1 VISYQSS
8 VISDQLSMMVFNLA
22 MALMLVCTPLVAVA
36 QEKSA
41 ASADIPEQEI
51 SALNEELAQG
61 LNGTSSVDVRRAY
74 KSVIRKAKALLE
86 TAGEAPN
93 RYEALAVMFNA
104 QKRVFALEVTEDN
117 RNAIFATCEK
127 LAKAPDGYAELRL
140 EADMLLSERSL
151 ALKDATVA
159 QREQA
164 LEEMLA
170 RYHGTP
176 AEWKSLVMGSL
187 VATKLMSFD
196 LDQKIKDTMFERF
209 AGDHKVVEFRRKTNP
224 GETDAVFSGT
234 YKSAGGD
241 AFTFPYDLMGHQY
254 VLYFWS
260 QATPKIEEY
269 LGSVKALQDKY
280 EGRFEVFSLNVDE
293 LPDAG
298 QELLRKM
305 GLNWTALHL
314 PGGRQNSAFRAY
326 AERDPNAVFVNGQG
340 HVLLVSPS
348 EKLGITAVHGIQQG
362 SLGGWNL
369 PGIGEALDDER
380 YLSQLRSLFI
390 GDFLATGVG
399 GPGISPDLAGELKS
413 IQSCFTPPPLRYRLT
428 RKQELDNYIKAEK
441 LCSDTITKY
450 SKSPGLWA
458 VRNCRIISL
467 TGMWNLARKPKHL
480 EEAVK
485 EAQTVLATD
494 LPAGADVAARVCIAR
509 DALRNRG
516 ADPEVLLS
524 ALIKDAG
531 GSAAPAS
538 AFAAAAILAVEA
550 NARTRHGQYR
560 RKLLAMNETQHPNLW
575 QVYAFLRDR
584 HHRYR
589 SFWASP
595 GGHGFGRVQKYKFR
609 DAVAGHDNPDD
620 RNRRSEFI
628 LKKADGGEFKVP
640 AFAAGEM
647 LGVIFVEP
655 PEDLRALSNLVDRVN
670 DFGRCYTKK
679 GVKAVVAFLPGDTN
693 AVRVMTGGLN
703 AELKAGIL
711 PDGAR
716 NPLVQQLGIL
726 SADRIPNP
734 LLFRPDG
741 TLAWMISG
749 LEYTAYEKRGAE
761 AISLAI
767 ASNIEK
773 VRSDVAFDCLEKG
786 DFTKALAAFQG
797 YVSPGI
803 ENNDWWNADRLQ
815 GRALAYMG
823 LKDWNSAL
831 GEIDKAI
838 EKRKDDFK
846 SSICKCHGLV
856 EMFLTKAAI
865 LDKLGR
871 DREAKIERSRAGEEQ
886 LPHSKLPPE
895 IAWAGVPLGVYYD
908 TLKRLRLKFDKDAK

>member
-1 VISYQSS
+1 
-8 VISDQLSMMVFNLA
+8 MMVFNLA

-41 ASADIPEQEI
+41 ASAGIPEQEI
-51 SALNEELAQG
+51 AALNEELAQG
-61 LNGTSSVDVRRAY
+61 LNGKSSVDVRRVY
-74 KSVIRKAKALLE
+74 KSVIRKAEALL
-86 TAGEAPN
+86 TAAGEAPN

-127 LAKAPDGYAELRL
+127 LLKAPDGYAELRL
-140 EADMLLSERSL
+140 EAEMLLSERSL

-196 LDQKIKDTMFERF
+196 LADKIEDTMFKRF
-209 AGDHKVVEFRRKTNP
+209 AGDHKVIEFRRKANL
-224 GETDAVFSGT
+224 GAETEAVFSGT
-234 YKSAGGD
+234 YKSADGD
-241 AFTFPYDLMGHQY
+241 SFTFPYDLMGHQY
-254 VLYFWS
+254 VLCFWS
-260 QATPKIEEY
+260 QATPKTEEY

-305 GLNWTALHL
+305 KLNWTALHL

-326 AERDPNAVFVNGQG
+326 AERAPNAVFVNGQG
-340 HVLLVSPS
+340 HVLLASPP
-348 EKLGITAVHGIQQG
+348 EHLGITAVHGIHG
-362 SLGGWNL
+362 GAHGGWSL
-369 PGIGEALDDER
+369 PGIAEALDDER

-413 IQSCFTPPPLRYRLT
+413 IQSCFTPPPFRYRLT
-428 RKQELDNYIKAEK
+428 RKQELDNYVKAEK
-441 LCSDTITKY
+441 LCSDTIKKY
-450 SKSPGLWA
+450 ATSPGLWA

-494 LPAGADVAARVCIAR
+494 LPAGADVVARVCVAR

-516 ADPEVLLS
+516 ADPDVLLS

-531 GSAAPAS
+531 GSQAPAS

-550 NARTRHGQYR
+550 NARTSHEQYR
-560 RKLLAMNETQHPNLW
+560 KKLLALDENKHPNLW

-595 GGHGFGRVQKYKFR
+595 GGNGFGRVQKYKFR
-609 DAVAGHDNPDD
+609 YAVAGHDNPDD
-620 RNRRSEFI
+620 RNRRSEFM

-670 DFGRCYTKK
+670 GFGRCYTSK

-693 AVRVMTGGLN
+693 AVRAMTGGLN
-703 AELKAGIL
+703 AELQVGIL
-711 PDGAR
+711 PDGLR
-716 NPLVQQLGIL
+716 NPLVRQLGIL
-726 SADRIPNP
+726 SADKIPNP

-749 LEYTAYEKRGAE
+749 LEYTAFEKRGAE
-761 AISLAI
+761 AISHAI

-773 VRSDVAFDCLEKG
+773 VRADAAFDFLEKG

-797 YVSPGI
+797 DVSPGR
-803 ENNDWWNADRLQ
+803 EHNDWWYADRQQ

-838 EKRKDDFK
+838 EKRKDDLR

-871 DREAKIERSRAGEEQ
+871 NQEAKIERSRAGKER

-895 IAWAGVPLGVYYD
+895 IAWTGVPLGVYYD